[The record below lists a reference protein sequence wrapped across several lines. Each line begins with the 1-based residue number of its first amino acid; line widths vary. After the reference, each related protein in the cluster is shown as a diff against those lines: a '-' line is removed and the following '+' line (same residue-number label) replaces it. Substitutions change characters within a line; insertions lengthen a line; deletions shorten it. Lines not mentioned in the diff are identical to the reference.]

1 LIFKLLISFVSKSP
15 NNGVIFLT
23 NMKKLWDKK
32 GGAQTN
38 QVVENYTV
46 GVDYLLDL
54 ELLPY
59 DIKGTMAHAKM
70 LHKIK
75 ILNKKE
81 LDTLIEG
88 LNKILS
94 LSKAGKFTID
104 KSQEDG
110 HTAIEAYLTENYGD
124 VGKKVHTGRSRNDQ
138 SLTMT
143 RLFSKEKVSGIKKMV
158 EILIFELEKQIKK
171 CGKIKMPGYTHM
183 QRAMPSSVAMWLGS
197 FCDSLKDDLILIN
210 GIMQVIDQNPLGSA
224 AGYGESILGLDRKF
238 TTKELGFKKVQENSM
253 YCAMSRG
260 KFENIILQAI
270 SSVMFDIGKIASDLL
285 LFTTKEFNFFTLS
298 DSFKTGSSI
307 MPQKKNY
314 DVLELVRGNVGIFN
328 GYQHQ
333 IENVIKNLPSGYNR
347 DFQLTK
353 EPYLKGMKLA
363 QDTIE
368 VMTLVIK
375 DLEAKKENLE
385 NACSAELYATDEALK
400 LVKAGKSFRE
410 AYQEVKEK
418 YQ

>member
-1 LIFKLLISFVSKSP
+1 
-15 NNGVIFLT
+15 
-23 NMKKLWDKK
+23 MKKLWDKK
-32 GGAQTN
+32 GAKGTN
-38 QVVENYTV
+38 LKINKIIEDYTV

-75 ILNKKE
+75 ILSKKE
-81 LDTLIEG
+81 LDTLLAG

-94 LSKAGKFTID
+94 LWKIGKFKID
-104 KSQEDG
+104 KMQEDG
-110 HTAIEAYLTENYGD
+110 HTAIESFLTEHYGE

-138 SLTMT
+138 ALVMQ
-143 RLFSKEKVSGIKKMV
+143 RLFSKEKLLEIKKEV
-158 EILIFELEKQIKK
+158 EVLIKELEQQIKK
-171 CGKIKMPGYTHM
+171 QGKIKMPGYTHT
-183 QRAMPSSVAMWLGS
+183 QRAMPSSVGMWLGS
-197 FCDSLKDDLILIN
+197 FHDSLKDDLILIEAV
-210 GIMQVIDQNPLGSA
+210 MRVIDQNPLGSA
-224 AGYGESILGLDRKF
+224 AGYGENILGLDKKF
-238 TTKELGFKKVQENSM
+238 TTKELNFKKVQENPM

-260 KFENIILQAI
+260 KFENIVLQAI
-270 SSVMFDIGKIASDLL
+270 GSVMFDIGKISNDLI
-285 LFTTKEFNFFTLS
+285 LFTTKEFDFFTLP

-314 DVLELVRGNVGIFN
+314 DVLELIRGNVAIFN
-328 GYQHQ
+328 GYQNQ
-333 IENVIKNLPSGYNR
+333 IENIIKNLFSGYNR

-363 QDTIE
+363 LETIQIAI
-368 VMTLVIK
+368 LVVK
-375 DLEAKKENLE
+375 NLEAKKINLE

-418 YQ
+418 YK

>member
-1 LIFKLLISFVSKSP
+1 MS
-15 NNGVIFLT
+15 
-23 NMKKLWDKK
+23 KLWDRKGAKK
-32 GGAQTN
+32 TN
-38 QVVENYTV
+38 SKTNETVENYTV

-59 DIKGTMAHAKM
+59 DIQGTMAHAKM

-88 LNKILS
+88 LSKILS
-94 LSKAGKFTID
+94 LWKAGKFKID
-104 KSQEDG
+104 KSQEDSA
-110 HTAIEAYLTENYGD
+110 TAIEGYLTENYGD

-138 SLTMT
+138 ALTMT
-143 RLFSKEKVSGIKKMV
+143 RLFSKKKLLEIKKEV
-158 EILIFELEKQIKK
+158 EVLIEELEKQIKK
-171 CGKIKMPGYTHM
+171 QGKIKMPGYTHM
-183 QRAMPSSVAMWLGS
+183 QRAMPSSVSMWLGS
-197 FCDSLKDDLILIN
+197 YRDGLKDDLIILN
-210 GIMQVIDQNPLGSA
+210 AVAEVIDQNPLGSA
-224 AGYGESILGLDRKF
+224 AGYGESVLGLDRKF
-238 TTKELGFKKVQENSM
+238 TTKELGFKRVQENPM
-253 YCAMSRG
+253 YCGFSRG

-270 SSVMFDIGKIASDLL
+270 SGVMFDIGKISSDLL
-285 LFTTKEFNFFTLS
+285 LFTTKEFNFFTLP

-333 IENVIKNLPSGYNR
+333 IENVIKNLPAGYNR

-353 EPYLKGMKLA
+353 EPFMKGIK
-363 QDTIE
+363 
-368 VMTLVIK
+368 LVIETIQIMNLVVK
-375 DLEAKKENLE
+375 NIEAKKENLE
-385 NACSAELYATDEALK
+385 NACSAELYATDEALR
-400 LVKAGKSFRE
+400 LVKNGKSFRE